1 MRERGA
7 GESGVDA
14 IPSATCGAVIRPVE
28 CRYHIGGTD
37 MHVDVRNAGDVIIVD
52 LSGRLIAGT
61 GDVLLREVMNELVA
75 SGWKKVLLNLSE
87 VNSIDSAGV
96 GELVASIKMA
106 ERFGTMVKTLRIGD
120 RVRHVLQISKILPR
134 LDVYEDEGE
143 AVKAFQKAAAKKLST
158 EK

>member
-1 MRERGA
+1 
-7 GESGVDA
+7 
-14 IPSATCGAVIRPVE
+14 
-28 CRYHIGGTD
+28 

-52 LSGRLIAGT
+52 LSGRLIAGS

-134 LDVYEDEGE
+134 LDVYEDE
-143 AVKAFQKAAAKKLST
+143 ARP
-158 EK
+158 

>member
-1 MRERGA
+1 
-7 GESGVDA
+7 
-14 IPSATCGAVIRPVE
+14 
-28 CRYHIGGTD
+28 

-52 LSGRLIAGT
+52 LSGRLIAGS

-96 GELVASIKMA
+96 GELVASIRMA
-106 ERFGTMVKTLRIGD
+106 ERFGTTVKTLRIGD
-120 RVRHVLQISKILPR
+120 RVRHVLHISKILPR

-143 AVKAFQKAAAKKLST
+143 AVKAFEQAPAKKLST
-158 EK
+158 KGIKE

>member
-1 MRERGA
+1 
-7 GESGVDA
+7 
-14 IPSATCGAVIRPVE
+14 
-28 CRYHIGGTD
+28 
-37 MHVDVRNAGDVIIVD
+37 MHVDVRNAGEVIIVD
-52 LSGRLIAGT
+52 LSGRLIAGS

-143 AVKAFQKAAAKKLST
+143 AVKAFDKTPGKKLS
-158 EK
+158 EKVKE

>member
-1 MRERGA
+1 
-7 GESGVDA
+7 
-14 IPSATCGAVIRPVE
+14 
-28 CRYHIGGTD
+28 

-52 LSGRLIAGT
+52 LTGRLIAGS

-143 AVKAFQKAAAKKLST
+143 AVKAFDKAPAKKLST
-158 EK
+158 KGIKE